1 MTIISQPTIFLL
13 ILLGIALV
21 AKNSSLIIAVVVLL
35 LIKAVGL
42 GDKVFPIFQ
51 SKGISWGVTIITI
64 AVLVPIASGEIGF
77 KQLGEAV
84 KSSYAWI
91 AMGAGVFV
99 AIIASKG
106 ILLLQN
112 DPHITTA
119 LVFGTILAVAV
130 FQGIAVGPLIGAG
143 IAYMAM
149 KIVELFN

>member
-1 MTIISQPTIFLL
+1 MTIISQPTLFLL
-13 ILLGIALV
+13 ILLGIALI
-21 AKNSSLIIAVVVLL
+21 AKNSSLMIAVAVLL
-35 LIKAVGL
+35 VVKAIGL
-42 GDKVFPIFQ
+42 GDKVFPLLQ

-64 AVLVPIASGEIGF
+64 AVLVPIANGDIGF

-91 AMGAGVFV
+91 AMGAGIFV

-106 ILLLQN
+106 IILLQN

-149 KIVELFN
+149 KVVEFFT